1 MTDASTLYA
10 WKPVDEFVAVP
21 TIKFS
26 KIAFF
31 SSHGGSSAR
40 GVIAACGHELAA
52 TPAIIISNN
61 PGSPIMEFAKEAGIT
76 HEVINITVCG
86 SESAAQQRILERL
99 AELNVDL
106 IVLSGYMKKLGADLV
121 ARYAGRIFNIHPAL
135 LPKYG
140 GKGMYG
146 IHVHEAVIAAGETE
160 TGITIHQVDQNYD
173 EGPIVARLKVPVCEG
188 DTPEMLA
195 ERVKQQEPSFLVR
208 TLREMQRRA

>member
-1 MTDASTLYA
+1 MD
-10 WKPVDEFVAVP
+10 
-21 TIKFS
+21 
-26 KIAFF
+26 
-31 SSHGGSSAR
+31 
-40 GVIAACGHELAA
+40 
-52 TPAIIISNN
+52 
-61 PGSPIMEFAKEAGIT
+61 FAKEAGIA

-99 AELNVDL
+99 AELRVDL
-106 IVLSGYMKKLGADLV
+106 IVLSGYMKKLGSDLV

-146 IHVHEAVIAAGETE
+146 IHVHEAVIAAGEKE

-173 EGPIVARLKVPVCEG
+173 EGPVIARLRVPVYAG
-188 DTPEMLA
+188 DTAETLA

-208 TLREMQRRA
+208 TLRQMQGHIEC

>member
-1 MTDASTLYA
+1 
-10 WKPVDEFVAVP
+10 V
-21 TIKFS
+21 
-26 KIAFF
+26 
-31 SSHGGSSAR
+31 
-40 GVIAACGHELAA
+40 
-52 TPAIIISNN
+52 IIISNN
-61 PGSPIMEFAKEAGIT
+61 PDSPIIQFAKEAGFA
-76 HEVINITVCG
+76 HEVVNLKVCG
-86 SESAAQQRILERL
+86 SEGAAQQRILERL

-173 EGPIVARLKVPVCEG
+173 EGPIVARLRVPVCAG
-188 DTPEMLA
+188 DTAEMLA
-195 ERVKQQEPSFLVR
+195 ERVKQQEPAFLVR
-208 TLREMQRRA
+208 TLREMQRREKT